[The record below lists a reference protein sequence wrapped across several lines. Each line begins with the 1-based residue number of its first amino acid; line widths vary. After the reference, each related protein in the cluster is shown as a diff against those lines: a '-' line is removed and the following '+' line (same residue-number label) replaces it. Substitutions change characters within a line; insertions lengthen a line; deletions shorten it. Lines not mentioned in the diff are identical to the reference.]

1 MEHSGLTVI
10 EASDGEQAIT
20 LAKNAVPDLILMDSN
35 LPRID
40 GLMATRSIRRIA
52 SLRSVP
58 IIIVSGH
65 GQPEFRNE
73 AIATG
78 VDDLFVKPVDLR
90 QLERAV
96 DYQLHGRHEHA
107 C

>member
-1 MEHSGLTVI
+1 MEHNGMTVI
-10 EASDGEQAIT
+10 EASDGQQAVTI
-20 LAKNAVPDLILMDSN
+20 AKKALPDLILMDSN
-35 LPRID
+35 LPRLD

-52 SLRSVP
+52 SLRRVP

-65 GQPEFRNE
+65 GQPEFRTQ

-78 VDDLFVKPVDLR
+78 VNDIFVKPVDLR
-90 QLERAV
+90 QLESAV
-96 DYQLHGRHEHA
+96 DYQLHGRREHA